1 MTLNLYR
8 VRVMRLCQPNQI
20 KPDARYF
27 RFTNPFPLVNRPCW
41 LHFPETN
48 ALFTLK
54 KTLTGGVY
62 IIHWHARAPPV
73 TSLCT
78 MCGFAGIRPAWFE
91 VYDCAMRA
99 RRRNGM
105 SETTLGREAGG
116 TRFGEPIKNSPG
128 PRGMHKTHKTR
139 SRYISIRQLRDRYAP
154 NNGQTFTKFSRKIAY
169 DFSHYRQLS
178 WKKILKNID
187 VMYVAPAASSS

>member
-91 VYDCAMRA
+91 LYDCAMRA
-99 RRRNGM
+99 GGM
-105 SETTLGREAGG
+105 ECRKLHLVAKRAGG

-128 PRGMHKTHKTR
+128 PRGMQQNQITIH
-139 SRYISIRQLRDRYAP
+139 I
-154 NNGQTFTKFSRKIAY
+154 N
-169 DFSHYRQLS
+169 
-178 WKKILKNID
+178 
-187 VMYVAPAASSS
+187 